1 MVKAMNMKK
10 IIFLSLIL
18 SLIIGSCTQQ
28 EGKSP
33 LEGAWRCVY
42 MGGPVSADTSF
53 QAMIKEG
60 QIKMYSK
67 KYWTFVGYFQ
77 GDSTGYNLYGGGTYT
92 LNGDKYEEH
101 IMYHNDKS
109 NINIRYKALDE
120 VRNDTLYHRYNSDT
134 LWGDSYILR
143 KGFSTEKYV
152 RLK

>member
-1 MVKAMNMKK
+1 MKK
-10 IIFLSLIL
+10 ILFLSLII
-18 SLIIGSCTQQ
+18 SFIIASCTQQ
-28 EGKSP
+28 EVKSP
-33 LEGAWRCVY
+33 LEGAWRCIY
-42 MGGPVSADTSF
+42 MGGPVSPDTSF

-67 KYWTFVGYFQ
+67 KYWTFVGHFQ
-77 GDSTGYNLYGGGTYT
+77 GDSISYELYGGGTYT

-109 NINIRYKALDE
+109 NINIKYKALDE

-134 LWGDSYILR
+134 VWGDSYELR
-143 KGFSTEKYV
+143 KGYSTEKYI